1 MAQND
6 LELAAL
12 VSSRI
17 CHDLISPIGA
27 INNGL
32 ELLNMSGASPVGPE
46 MQLICD
52 SVKSVSARIRFF
64 RIAFDAASDDPVVRN
79 DVTSILTEMFDG
91 GRLAV
96 QWGPVDIQTRKA
108 VRCAFLTILCLET
121 AMPFGGQIRV
131 SSSLSS
137 WEIVGKSDK
146 FSNIDVLWNESS
158 LSNTSAKMSP
168 THVQFSMLRTAAN
181 DEDVDLRLKRSP
193 KEISILF

>member
-79 DVTSILTEMFDG
+79 EVTSILTEMFDG

-181 DEDVDLRLKRSP
+181 DEDLDLRLKRSP

>member
-181 DEDVDLRLKRSP
+181 DEDLDLRLKRSP

>member
-6 LELAAL
+6 LDLAAL

-32 ELLNMSGASPVGPE
+32 ESLNMSGASPGGPE

-52 SVKSVSARIRFF
+52 SVKNASARIRFF
-64 RIAFDAASDDPVVRN
+64 RIAFGAASDDPVVRN
-79 DVTSILTEMFDG
+79 EVTSILTEMFDG

-96 QWGPVDIQTRKA
+96 EWGPVDIQTRKA

-121 AMPFGGQIRV
+121 AIPFGGQIRV

-181 DEDVDLRLKRSP
+181 DEDLDLRLKRSP
-193 KEISILF
+193 NEISILF

>member
-6 LELAAL
+6 LDLAAL

-52 SVKSVSARIRFF
+52 SVKSASARIRFF
-64 RIAFDAASDDPVVRN
+64 RIAFGAASDEPVVRN
-79 DVTSILTEMFDG
+79 EVTSILTEMFDG

-96 QWGPVDIQTRKA
+96 EWGPVDIQTRKA

-121 AMPFGGQIRV
+121 AMPFGGQIQV
-131 SSSLSS
+131 SSSRSS

-181 DEDVDLRLKRSP
+181 DEDLDLRLKRSP

>member
-6 LELAAL
+6 LDLAAL

-52 SVKSVSARIRFF
+52 SVKSASARIRFF
-64 RIAFDAASDDPVVRN
+64 RIAFGAASDDPVVRN
-79 DVTSILTEMFDG
+79 EVTSILTEMFDG

-96 QWGPVDIQTRKA
+96 GWGPVDIQTRKA
-108 VRCAFLTILCLET
+108 VRCAFLTILRLET

-131 SSSLSS
+131 SSSRSS

-181 DEDVDLRLKRSP
+181 DEDLDLRLKRSP

>member
-6 LELAAL
+6 LDLAAL

-52 SVKSVSARIRFF
+52 SVKSASARIRFF
-64 RIAFDAASDDPVVRN
+64 RIAFGAASDEPVVRN
-79 DVTSILTEMFDG
+79 EVTSILTEMFDG

-96 QWGPVDIQTRKA
+96 EWGPVDIQTRKA

-131 SSSLSS
+131 L
-137 WEIVGKSDK
+137 
-146 FSNIDVLWNESS
+146 
-158 LSNTSAKMSP
+158 
-168 THVQFSMLRTAAN
+168 AA
-181 DEDVDLRLKRSP
+181 DLRGKLLESQTNFL
-193 KEISILF
+193 ILMFFGMKVHCLTHRQRCLQHMYSFQC

>member
-1 MAQND
+1 
-6 LELAAL
+6 
-12 VSSRI
+12 
-17 CHDLISPIGA
+17 
-27 INNGL
+27 
-32 ELLNMSGASPVGPE
+32 MSGASPIGPE

-52 SVKSVSARIRFF
+52 SVKSASARIRFF
-64 RIAFDAASDDPVVRN
+64 RIAFGAASDDPVVRN
-79 DVTSILTEMFDG
+79 EVTSILTEMFDG

-96 QWGPVDIQTRKA
+96 EWGPVDVQTRKA

-131 SSSLSS
+131 SSSRSS

-158 LSNTSAKMSP
+158 LSNTSVKMSP
-168 THVQFSMLRTAAN
+168 THVQFSMSRTAAN
-181 DEDVDLRLKRSP
+181 DEDLDLRLKRSP

>member
-32 ELLNMSGASPVGPE
+32 ELLNMSGASPIGPE

-52 SVKSVSARIRFF
+52 SVKSASARIRFF
-64 RIAFDAASDDPVVRN
+64 RIAFGAASDDPVVRN
-79 DVTSILTEMFDG
+79 EVTSILTEMFDG

-96 QWGPVDIQTRKA
+96 EWGPVDIQTRKA

-168 THVQFSMLRTAAN
+168 THVQFSMSRTAAN
-181 DEDVDLRLKRSP
+181 DEDLDLRLKRSP

>member
-79 DVTSILTEMFDG
+79 EVTSILTEMFDG

>member
-6 LELAAL
+6 LDLAAL

-52 SVKSVSARIRFF
+52 SVKSASARIRFF
-64 RIAFDAASDDPVVRN
+64 RIAFGAASDDPVVRN
-79 DVTSILTEMFDG
+79 EVTSILTEMFDG

-96 QWGPVDIQTRKA
+96 EWGPVDVQTRKA

-131 SSSLSS
+131 SSSRFS

-158 LSNTSAKMSP
+158 LSNTSVKMSP
-168 THVQFSMLRTAAN
+168 THVQFSMSRTAAN
-181 DEDVDLRLKRSP
+181 DEDLDLRLKRSP

>member
-6 LELAAL
+6 LDLAAL

-32 ELLNMSGASPVGPE
+32 ELLNMSGASPIGPE

-52 SVKSVSARIRFF
+52 SVKSASARIRFF
-64 RIAFDAASDDPVVRN
+64 RIAFGAASDDPVVRN
-79 DVTSILTEMFDG
+79 EVTSILTEMFDG

-96 QWGPVDIQTRKA
+96 EWGPVDVQTRKA
-108 VRCAFLTILCLET
+108 VRCAFLTILCLEP
-121 AMPFGGQIRV
+121 ALPFGGQIRV
-131 SSSLSS
+131 SNSRSS

-146 FSNIDVLWNESS
+146 FSNIDVLWNECS

-168 THVQFSMLRTAAN
+168 THVQFSILRTAAN
-181 DEDVDLRLKRSP
+181 DEDFDLRLKRSP